1 MQVANSAIT
10 RLVSW
15 QCLGVYMHRPFNQNS
30 CGTLATV
37 MKSLYICL
45 PQWPSYLFS
54 ECLMSSLKMDIYH
67 LFRVVVA
74 STVLLLFLQVFTW
87 NTNAMQGINSLWKVF
102 FFKEEKHTTCCNL
115 FQWCQTHSHQG
126 PETYIQFRV
135 DKVSHS
141 FLMYNWVHIKLL
153 LNSIQFS

>member
-1 MQVANSAIT
+1 MQVGNSAIT

-45 PQWPSYLFS
+45 SQWPSYLFS

-87 NTNAMQGINSLWKVF
+87 NTNAMQGINSLWKV
-102 FFKEEKHTTCCNL
+102 
-115 FQWCQTHSHQG
+115 
-126 PETYIQFRV
+126 I
-135 DKVSHS
+135 
-141 FLMYNWVHIKLL
+141 FLKRKNTQPAAIYSNGVKLTHIKGQKPTYSLEL
-153 LNSIQFS
+153 IKFHIAFSCITGST